1 MELFATSEIA
11 KLMDGVHKSG
21 VIGAEGVTFGV
32 YFKLGKLNSAPPRM
46 PVGQRAV
53 TVLSRV

>member
-1 MELFATSEIA
+1 MRKELTQPPARTA
-11 KLMDGVHKSG
+11 
-21 VIGAEGVTFGV
+21 
-32 YFKLGKLNSAPPRM
+32 YFKLGKWNSAPPRM